1 MLLECKYLTC
11 KSLPCL
17 FEVCALRAEIGVKTS
32 QGRLLGRYENLK
44 NVWVEADR
52 LGFHS
57 GWLFDHLFELPLL
70 GPSREPCLE
79 GWTVLSALSRETK
92 QLRLG
97 VTCLCVTYRT
107 PAILAKMSST
117 LDVISGGRFEL
128 GIGAGWA
135 KTEHESYGIPFGG
148 PRERV
153 RRLEEAVTIV
163 KKMWTEDSASYRGKY
178 YTVTEA
184 VCEPKPVQKPRPPIW
199 IGGGEKLTLRIVA
212 KLADGCNF
220 ISLSLD
226 EYKHK
231 IEILAKH
238 CDSVGRK
245 LSDVRKSW
253 QGPVIIGRTS
263 AEVKSKMELAVR
275 SGYTGAEDLEAHSI
289 TGTPEQ
295 CVQRICEYVDLGVD
309 RYMLSFPESATDL
322 SGIRL
327 FGEEVLP
334 SFK

>member
-1 MLLECKYLTC
+1 
-11 KSLPCL
+11 
-17 FEVCALRAEIGVKTS
+17 LRAEIGVKTS
-32 QGRLLGRYENLK
+32 QGRLLGRYENLR

-57 GWLFDHLFELPLL
+57 GWLFDHLFELPLF

-79 GWTVLSALSRETK
+79 AWTVLSALSKETK
-92 QLRLG
+92 QLKLG
-97 VTCLCVTYRT
+97 VTCLCVTYRN

-135 KTEHESYGIPFGG
+135 KTEHESYGIPFGK

-153 RRLEEAVTIV
+153 QRLEEAVTIV
-163 KKMWTEDSASYRGKY
+163 KKMWTEDSASFQGKY
-178 YTVTEA
+178 YTVNGA
-184 VCEPKPVQKPRPPIW
+184 VCEPKPVQKPRPLIW
-199 IGGGEKLTLRIVA
+199 IGGGGEKLTLRAVA

-220 ISLSLD
+220 IGLSPD

-231 IEILAKH
+231 IEILTKH
-238 CDSVGRK
+238 CDSIERR

-253 QGPVIIGRTS
+253 QGPVVIGGTS
-263 AEVKSKMELAVR
+263 AEVKNKMELAVR
-275 SGYTGAEDLEAHSI
+275 SGDIRSEYAKDHTIA
-289 TGTPEQ
+289 GTPEQ
-295 CVQRICEYVDLGVD
+295 CVQRIGQYVDLGVD
-309 RYMLSFPESATDL
+309 RFMLSFPESATDL

-327 FGEEVLP
+327 FGEKVLP